1 MEITIKLQGNLKR
14 FGNEFKINAD
24 KIKEGMS
31 SLLTQI
37 AGFRLAIQRGEFH
50 VIVGDKDLTNDSIF
64 PNFDEVL
71 TEDTTVTLIPAI
83 RGSKGNMGVFSI
95 VIGVVLIAASWYA
108 GGAAGWGYLGAQ
120 GFAGATATF
129 MAGVAMIAS
138 GVATMLAPTPK
149 MGDLKTGEDKEKRSS
164 TSFSNTANM
173 VAQGH
178 PVPIA
183 VGEIMTGSLTI
194 SKGLKTFTVNKYVPE
209 ERKKRGRFGLGRR

>member
-14 FGNEFKINAD
+14 FGNEFKVNAD

-50 VIVGDKDLTNDSIF
+50 VIVGEKNLTNESIF
-64 PNFDEVL
+64 PNFDEEL
-71 TEDTTVTLIPAI
+71 TENTTLTIIPAI
-83 RGSKGNMGVFSI
+83 KGAKSNMGVFSV

-108 GGAAGWGYLGAQ
+108 GGSAGWAYLGTQ

-138 GVATMLAPTPK
+138 GVSTMLTSTPK
-149 MGDLKTGEDKEKRSS
+149 MGGSGTSDDTEKQSS
-164 TSFSNTANM
+164 TSFSNTSNM
-173 VAQGH
+173 VAQGR

-209 ERKKRGRFGLGRR
+209 EQKQSGKFGLGRK